1 MNNTEINHLVDFI
14 YQDARI
20 TNAEFQM
27 IRDEADTRFDTLLE
41 NYGKNNS
48 LSAFQKSADVT
59 VQLMQ
64 ESFFILKKKAETP
77 EQKDEIKAAFNA
89 QISYIIACYNRFF
102 DSL

>member
-14 YQDARI
+14 YQDDRI

-27 IRDEADTRFDTLLE
+27 IRDEADKRFDAILE
-41 NYGKNNS
+41 YYGKNNS

-77 EQKDEIKAAFNA
+77 EQKDEIKDAFNA